1 MATNLTLGLID
12 DVLEELYLSEDRLN
26 DIIMR
31 DNPALGILPKST
43 EGGGKFRHVQL
54 KHIRPQGRSA
64 TFADAVSDRVGSTR
78 VGYDVTWTSNYQ
90 IAGID
95 GDVLDDAAGNRVIL
109 IDHIETEM
117 DGAIDNIKDDLATSL
132 FRNSGGARGV
142 QAGAA
147 ASDVITLAN
156 PEDIVN
162 FEVGMVIVADATDGT
177 GIAIVDA
184 TESTIVALDRDAGTI
199 EFDTAAA
206 TLIDTNFLFVAGDYG
221 LKWAGFDSWIPLA
234 APTGGDSFF
243 GVDRSVDPVRL
254 AGVRY
259 DGTGDTINAGIVNG
273 AARIRRWKKGSQV
286 DIAFLNP
293 LKFAEL
299 ENTLDGRKRVEEV
312 MGSGQAAS
320 LGYKAIMLATPA
332 GDVPVVSD
340 PNCQLDT
347 CWLLRKDSWMIETT
361 GQMVRL
367 LDEDGNAFLRQSSQ
381 DGWELRCKSRGN
393 VWNREPG
400 SNGRVTVA

>member
-1 MATNLTLGLID
+1 M
-12 DVLEELYLSEDRLN
+12 
-26 DIIMR
+26 
-31 DNPALGILPKST
+31 
-43 EGGGKFRHVQL
+43 
-54 KHIRPQGRSA
+54 
-64 TFADAVSDRVGSTR
+64 
-78 VGYDVTWTSNYQ
+78 
-90 IAGID
+90 
-95 GDVLDDAAGNRVIL
+95 
-109 IDHIETEM
+109 
-117 DGAIDNIKDDLATSL
+117 
-132 FRNSGGARGV
+132 
-142 QAGAA
+142 
-147 ASDVITLAN
+147 
-156 PEDIVN
+156 
-162 FEVGMVIVADATDGT
+162 
-177 GIAIVDA
+177 
-184 TESTIVALDRDAGTI
+184 
-199 EFDTAAA
+199 
-206 TLIDTNFLFVAGDYG
+206 
-221 LKWAGFDSWIPLA
+221 
-234 APTGGDSFF
+234 
-243 GVDRSVDPVRL
+243 
-254 AGVRY
+254 
-259 DGTGDTINAGIVNG
+259 
-273 AARIRRWKKGSQV
+273 
-286 DIAFLNP
+286 NP